1 MAGKEINLNN
11 KENNLKPNPN
21 LNPNPEI
28 NEFYSIPSEHLEIP
42 NPSVAP
48 LLLHVQC
55 IAPFIPV

>member
-11 KENNLKPNPN
+11 KENNLNPN

-28 NEFYSIPSEHLEIP
+28 NEFYSIPSEHPEIP
-42 NPSVAP
+42 NPNAAP